1 MHKHRYLITLL
12 AASFLFIAG
21 CQNVNGPSSPGA
33 PLGFLQPQS
42 NDERITNAILESML
56 NNEVVSNIKVRV
68 QTTDGVV
75 MLSGYVKTIRQS
87 DVSEEI
93 ARRTP
98 GVKSVQ
104 NNIIV
109 RK

>member
-1 MHKHRYLITLL
+1 MRRSYFHFILVAVSLVLL
-12 AASFLFIAG
+12 SSCQQTTPGINQPMLFT
-21 CQNVNGPSSPGA
+21 S
-33 PLGFLQPQS
+33 PQS
-42 NDERITNAILESML
+42 NDERITTAVLESML
-56 NNEVVSNIKVRV
+56 NNEYVSNLKIHVV
-68 QTTDGVV
+68 TQNSVV

-87 DVSEEI
+87 DTSEEI

-98 GVKSVQ
+98 GVKSVV